1 MSPNKRQKNR
11 LIHRQLEENNLR
23 PRHPQYCFRLQN
35 SVALQTSSV
44 FSTSYKPQPS
54 KCSPYRF
61 RGGEPPHQGGHCR
74 NTPHKRGF
82 LQSFV
87 PSPQKGWNFSTCDRL
102 EFPEQVC
109 GKLTLPDGKH
119 SLPKVSTSKGRLY
132 DHSGSER
139 CLSVSPSPQGLTKV
153 SSIPLERQML
163 RLPRP
168 LFWLKYCTKDLH
180 QTFKTRSSIPSQT
193 GCSYDTLSGR
203 LPNLGVNL
211 PGGAES
217 HSSGCI
223 PPGKP
228 RLHYQSGKVTSNP
241 NPNNNIPGFCNRLHC
256 RNTKPPTGES
266 CKGEI
271 PLHEG
276 NRNSNYVCSSNS
288 KFTRHSRVVSPSNL
302 ASPPSFPILA
312 DQNDPSSTCEQPELR
327 CVYYSGSQL
336 FGRTPLVGVQHQ
348 LCERQPNQ
356 TSSSNVVY
364 NNRCIQDGMGR
375 GLRKSTHKRALV
387 SQRTH
392 PAHKR
397 IRAQGCLSCP
407 KVLSKETIPQGGMP
421 ENGQHNGSSPCK
433 QQRRYPLTLPLSTH
447 IGTLAMVP
455 GEEHHDISSA
465 RTRQVEHHCRLRV
478 EGVQRQQRV
487 EDRPSNDFP
496 ISEGVQNRPVCLSP
510 IHPTSPVRQ
519 LASGSR
525 GTACGCVDNGLG
537 TLQGLRLST
546 LQSDSSR
553 PKQTVS
559 GQSRH
564 HISGTHLASSTMVAT
579 ATEPPGR
586 ATCPPAELQTP
597 PEGPSRP
604 SEDSS
609 NVPQTTLSRV
619 SCLRGQYQTMGIP
632 DNVTEILL
640 SASRPSTR
648 KTYQS
653 AWRRWSG
660 WCVKRKTDPLSA
672 PLTDIL
678 LYLTEYFNS
687 GAAYRSVN
695 VARSAISTSHTKLN
709 GLPVGQ
715 NPLVIQLLKG
725 MFNNRPPKPRYS
737 HTWEVSLVTTYL
749 ASLGSNRSLSLKQ
762 LSWKL
767 AMLFSLT
774 CPERVSALTK
784 LDLRHC
790 RILPDGVEFILS
802 SPRKRGT
809 ADQLPKAFFA
819 RFPSNS
825 KLCPVETL
833 RCYLKATRSVRPA
846 IPSSKP
852 DPLFISYVKPHKP
865 ISAPSL
871 ARWLRSLLKASGVNS
886 DIFKAHS
893 VRGASTTAAA
903 NSNVPLSEILKM
915 ADWSSPSTFQ
925 KFYYKPVHSSTFAH
939 AVLH

>member
-1 MSPNKRQKNR
+1 MTTLDLKDAYLSVPVHKDSQKFLQFLWRDKCYAFQGLCFGLNTAPRIFTKLLKPVAAFLRKRGVRMILYLDDFLVLGSTYQEAQSHTALAVSLLESLGFTINREKSR
-11 LIHRQLEENNLR
+11 LIPTQIITFLGFVIDSTVETLSLPQEKVVKVRSLCMKATVTPTMSARQIASLLGTLESCRPAIWQGPLHFRYLQIRMIQALHVNNQNFDVFITLDHNSLEELR
-23 PRHPQYCFRLQN
+23 WWVSNINFVN
-35 SVALQTSSV
+35 G
-44 FSTSYKPQPS
+44 
-54 KCSPYRF
+54 SPIR
-61 RGGEPPHQGGHCR
+61 PPA
-74 NTPHKRGF
+74 P
-82 LQSFV
+82 
-87 PSPQKGWNFSTCDRL
+87 
-102 EFPEQVC
+102 
-109 GKLTLPDGKH
+109 TLFITTD
-119 SLPKVSTSKGRLY
+119 
-132 DHSGSER
+132 
-139 CLSVSPSPQGLTKV
+139 
-153 SSIPLERQML
+153 
-163 RLPRP
+163 
-168 LFWLKYCTKDLH
+168 
-180 QTFKTRSSIPSQT
+180 
-193 GCSYDTLSGR
+193 
-203 LPNLGVNL
+203 
-211 PGGAES
+211 
-217 HSSGCI
+217 
-223 PPGKP
+223 
-228 RLHYQSGKVTSNP
+228 
-241 NPNNNIPGFCNRLHC
+241 
-256 RNTKPPTGES
+256 
-266 CKGEI
+266 
-271 PLHEG
+271 
-276 NRNSNYVCSSNS
+276 
-288 KFTRHSRVVSPSNL
+288 
-302 ASPPSFPILA
+302 AS
-312 DQNDPSSTCEQPELR
+312 
-327 CVYYSGSQL
+327 
-336 FGRTPLVGVQHQ
+336 
-348 LCERQPNQ
+348 
-356 TSSSNVVY
+356 
-364 NNRCIQDGMGR
+364 QDGMGR

-510 IHPTSPVRQ
+510 IHPTSSVRQ

-579 ATEPPGR
+579 TTESPGR
-586 ATCPPAELQTP
+586 ATCPPPELQTP

-749 ASLGSNRSLSLKQ
+749 ASLGSNRSLSLQQ

-852 DPLFISYVKPHKP
+852 DPLFIS
-865 ISAPSL
+865 
-871 ARWLRSLLKASGVNS
+871 
-886 DIFKAHS
+886 
-893 VRGASTTAAA
+893 
-903 NSNVPLSEILKM
+903 
-915 ADWSSPSTFQ
+915 
-925 KFYYKPVHSSTFAH
+925 
-939 AVLH
+939 

>member
-1 MSPNKRQKNR
+1 M
-11 LIHRQLEENNLR
+11 
-23 PRHPQYCFRLQN
+23 
-35 SVALQTSSV
+35 
-44 FSTSYKPQPS
+44 
-54 KCSPYRF
+54 
-61 RGGEPPHQGGHCR
+61 
-74 NTPHKRGF
+74 
-82 LQSFV
+82 
-87 PSPQKGWNFSTCDRL
+87 
-102 EFPEQVC
+102 
-109 GKLTLPDGKH
+109 
-119 SLPKVSTSKGRLY
+119 
-132 DHSGSER
+132 
-139 CLSVSPSPQGLTKV
+139 
-153 SSIPLERQML
+153 
-163 RLPRP
+163 
-168 LFWLKYCTKDLH
+168 
-180 QTFKTRSSIPSQT
+180 
-193 GCSYDTLSGR
+193 
-203 LPNLGVNL
+203 
-211 PGGAES
+211 
-217 HSSGCI
+217 
-223 PPGKP
+223 
-228 RLHYQSGKVTSNP
+228 
-241 NPNNNIPGFCNRLHC
+241 
-256 RNTKPPTGES
+256 
-266 CKGEI
+266 
-271 PLHEG
+271 
-276 NRNSNYVCSSNS
+276 
-288 KFTRHSRVVSPSNL
+288 SPSNL
-302 ASPPSFPILA
+302 ASPPSFSILA
-312 DQNDPSSTCEQPELR
+312 NQNDPSSTCERPKFR
-327 CVYYSGSQL
+327 RDNYSGSQL
-336 FGRTPLVGVQHQ
+336 SGRTSLVGVQHQ
-348 LCERQPNQ
+348 LCERQSNQ

-364 NNRCIQDGMGR
+364 NNRRIQDRMGR
-375 GLRKSTHKRALV
+375 GLRKSTHKWALV
-387 SQRTH
+387 RQRTH
-392 PAHKR
+392 TAHKR
-397 IRAQGCLSCP
+397 VGAQGCLSCH
-407 KVLSKETIPQGGMP
+407 KVLSKESISQGGMP
-421 ENGQHNGSSPCK
+421 KNGQHNGCSPCE

-455 GEEHHDISSA
+455 GKKHYDISSA
-465 RTRQVEHHCRLRV
+465 RTRQVEYHSRLGI

-496 ISEGVQNRPVCLSP
+496 LSQGVRNRPVCFP
-510 IHPTSPVRQ
+510 PVCPASPVCQ
-519 LASGSR
+519 LASGPR
-525 GTACGCVDNGLG
+525 GTAHGCNDNGLG

-546 LQSDSSR
+546 LQSDPSC
-553 PKQTVS
+553 PEQNDS
-559 GQSRH
+559 GQSRY
-564 HISGTHLASSTMVAT
+564 HISGTDLASTTMVAT
-579 ATEPPGR
+579 TTEPPGR
-586 ATCPPAELQTP
+586 TSSPPAELQTP
-597 PEGPSRP
+597 PEGPSGP

-619 SCLRGQYQTMGIP
+619 SCLRGQYQAMGIP

-660 WCVKRKTDPLSA
+660 WCVKRKIDPLSA

-695 VARSAISTSHTKLN
+695 VARSAISTSHAKLD

-737 HTWEVSLVTTYL
+737 HTWEVSSVTTYL

-784 LDLRHC
+784 LDLRQCH
-790 RILPDGVEFILS
+790 ILPEGVEFMLS

-833 RCYLKATRSVRPA
+833 RCYLKATRTIRPA

-925 KFYYKPVHSSTFAH
+925 KFYYKPVHSSAFAH

>member
-1 MSPNKRQKNR
+1 MPPNRRQKTR
-11 LIHRQLEENNLR
+11 LIHRQLEGNNLR
-23 PRHPQYCFRLQN
+23 PRNPQYCVRLQN

-44 FSTSYKPQPS
+44 YHTSYMSQPS
-54 KCSPYRF
+54 KCRSHRF
-61 RGGEPPHQGGHCR
+61 RGGEPSHQGGHCR
-74 NTPHKRGF
+74 NSPHKRF
-82 LQSFV
+82 LQSLV

-102 EFPEQVC
+102 EFPEQVR
-109 GKLTLPDGKH
+109 GKLSLPDGKH
-119 SLPKVSTSKGRLY
+119 PLPKVSTSKRQLY
-132 DHSGSER
+132 DHSRSER
-139 CLSVSPSPQGLTKV
+139 RLFIGPSPQGLSEV
-153 SSIPLERQML
+153 PSIPLEKQML

-168 LFWLKYCTKDLH
+168 LFWLKYGTKGLH

-193 GCSYDTLSGR
+193 GCSHDPLSGR
-203 LPNLGVNL
+203 LSDLGVDL
-211 PGGAES
+211 PGSTES
-217 HSSGCI
+217 HSYGRI

-228 RLHYQSGKVTSNP
+228 RPYCQSRKVMFDSDP
-241 NPNNNIPGFCNRLHC
+241 NINIPRLCNRLHC
-256 RNTKPPTGES
+256 RSTKPPTGES

-271 PLHEG
+271 PLLEG
-276 NRNSNYVCSSNS
+276 KGDSNYVRSSIS
-288 KFTRHSRVVSPSNL
+288 KCTRHSRVMSPSNL
-302 ASPPSFPILA
+302 ASSPSFSIPANQI
-312 DQNDPSSTCEQPELR
+312 DPSSTCEQSELR
-327 CVYYSGSQL
+327 CDYYTGSQL
-336 FGRTPLVGVQHQ
+336 FGRSSLVGVQHQ

-356 TSSSNVVY
+356 TSSSHVVY
-364 NNRCIQDGMGR
+364 NNRRIHDRMGR
-375 GLRKSTHKRALV
+375 SLRKSTHKWALV
-387 SQRTH
+387 RQRTH

-397 IRAQGCLSCP
+397 IGAQGCLSCP
-407 KVLSKETIPQGGMP
+407 KVLSKEPIPQDGMP
-421 ENGQHNGSSPCK
+421 ENGQHNSSSPCE
-433 QQRRYPLTLPLSTH
+433 QQGRYPFTLPLSTH
-447 IGTLAMVP
+447 IGALAMVP

-465 RTRQVEHHCRLRV
+465 RTRQVEHHSRLGI

-487 EDRPSNDFP
+487 EVRPSNYFP
-496 ISEGVQNRPVCLSP
+496 LSQGVRNRLVCFSP
-510 IHPTSPVRQ
+510 IHPAFPVRQ
-519 LASGSR
+519 LASGPR
-525 GTACGCVDNGLG
+525 GTAHGCVDNGLG

-546 LQSDSSR
+546 LQSDPSCS
-553 PKQTVS
+553 KQSDS

-564 HISGTHLASSTMVAT
+564 RISGTHLASTAVVAT
-579 ATEPPGR
+579 TNEPPGR
-586 ATCPPAELQTP
+586 TSSTPAELQTP
-597 PEGPSRP
+597 PERPSRP
-604 SEDSS
+604 SEDPSH
-609 NVPQTTLSRV
+609 VPQTTLSRV
-619 SCLRGQYQTMGIP
+619 SCLRGHYQAMGIP

-660 WCVKRKTDPLSA
+660 WCFKRKLDPLSA

-678 LYLTEYFNS
+678 LFLTEYFNS

-715 NPLVIQLLKG
+715 NLLVIQLLKG

-737 HTWEVSLVTTYL
+737 HTWEVSSMTKYL

-790 RILPDGVEFILS
+790 HILPEGVEFMLS

-809 ADQLPKAFFA
+809 TDQLPKAFFA

-833 RCYLKATRSVRPA
+833 RYYLKATRSFRPV

-886 DIFKAHS
+886 HIFKAHS
-893 VRGASTTAAA
+893 VRGAATTAAA

-915 ADWSSPSTFQ
+915 ADWSSASTFQ

-939 AVLH
+939 GVLH

>member
-168 LFWLKYCTKDLH
+168 LFWLKYCTNDLH

-241 NPNNNIPGFCNRLHC
+241 NPNNNIPEFCNRLHC

-276 NRNSNYVCSSNS
+276 IRNSNYVCSSNS

-312 DQNDPSSTCEQPELR
+312 DQNDPSS
-327 CVYYSGSQL
+327 
-336 FGRTPLVGVQHQ
+336 
-348 LCERQPNQ
+348 
-356 TSSSNVVY
+356 
-364 NNRCIQDGMGR
+364 
-375 GLRKSTHKRALV
+375 
-387 SQRTH
+387 
-392 PAHKR
+392 
-397 IRAQGCLSCP
+397 
-407 KVLSKETIPQGGMP
+407 
-421 ENGQHNGSSPCK
+421 
-433 QQRRYPLTLPLSTH
+433 
-447 IGTLAMVP
+447 
-455 GEEHHDISSA
+455 A

-487 EDRPSNDFP
+487 ED
-496 ISEGVQNRPVCLSP
+496 Q
-510 IHPTSPVRQ
+510 PTSPVRQ

-579 ATEPPGR
+579 TTEPPGR
-586 ATCPPAELQTP
+586 ATCPPPELQTP

-737 HTWEVSLVTTYL
+737 HTWEVSLATTYL

-774 CPERVSALTK
+774 CPERVSAL
-784 LDLRHC
+784 
-790 RILPDGVEFILS
+790 
-802 SPRKRGT
+802 
-809 ADQLPKAFFA
+809 
-819 RFPSNS
+819 PS
-825 KLCPVETL
+825 
-833 RCYLKATRSVRPA
+833 YA
-846 IPSSKP
+846 
-852 DPLFISYVKPHKP
+852 
-865 ISAPSL
+865 
-871 ARWLRSLLKASGVNS
+871 
-886 DIFKAHS
+886 
-893 VRGASTTAAA
+893 
-903 NSNVPLSEILKM
+903 
-915 ADWSSPSTFQ
+915 Q
-925 KFYYKPVHSSTFAH
+925 
-939 AVLH
+939 

>member
-1 MSPNKRQKNR
+1 MLSESSLGMTFQVLHQSKQTFRGASQRTWVQPQGLRVLLTRTSPLLAPTLSTTTVQKTDVPFVSPNKRQKNR

-54 KCSPYRF
+54 KCSPYKF

-180 QTFKTRSSIPSQT
+180 QTFKTRSSIPSPT

-228 RLHYQSGKVTSNP
+228 RLRYQSGKVTSNP

-271 PLHEG
+271 PLYEG
-276 NRNSNYVCSSNS
+276 IRNSNYVCSSSS

-312 DQNDPSSTCEQPELR
+312 DQNDP
-327 CVYYSGSQL
+327 
-336 FGRTPLVGVQHQ
+336 
-348 LCERQPNQ
+348 
-356 TSSSNVVY
+356 
-364 NNRCIQDGMGR
+364 
-375 GLRKSTHKRALV
+375 
-387 SQRTH
+387 
-392 PAHKR
+392 
-397 IRAQGCLSCP
+397 
-407 KVLSKETIPQGGMP
+407 
-421 ENGQHNGSSPCK
+421 
-433 QQRRYPLTLPLSTH
+433 
-447 IGTLAMVP
+447 
-455 GEEHHDISSA
+455 SSA

-564 HISGTHLASSTMVAT
+564 HTDITSSTMVAT
-579 ATEPPGR
+579 TTEPPGR
-586 ATCPPAELQTP
+586 ATCPPPELQTP

-609 NVPQTTLSRV
+609 NVPQTTLIV
-619 SCLRGQYQTMGIP
+619 
-632 DNVTEILL
+632 
-640 SASRPSTR
+640 
-648 KTYQS
+648 
-653 AWRRWSG
+653 
-660 WCVKRKTDPLSA
+660 
-672 PLTDIL
+672 
-678 LYLTEYFNS
+678 
-687 GAAYRSVN
+687 
-695 VARSAISTSHTKLN
+695 
-709 GLPVGQ
+709 
-715 NPLVIQLLKG
+715 QL
-725 MFNNRPPKPRYS
+725 M
-737 HTWEVSLVTTYL
+737 
-749 ASLGSNRSLSLKQ
+749 
-762 LSWKL
+762 
-767 AMLFSLT
+767 
-774 CPERVSALTK
+774 
-784 LDLRHC
+784 
-790 RILPDGVEFILS
+790 
-802 SPRKRGT
+802 
-809 ADQLPKAFFA
+809 
-819 RFPSNS
+819 
-825 KLCPVETL
+825 
-833 RCYLKATRSVRPA
+833 
-846 IPSSKP
+846 
-852 DPLFISYVKPHKP
+852 
-865 ISAPSL
+865 
-871 ARWLRSLLKASGVNS
+871 
-886 DIFKAHS
+886 
-893 VRGASTTAAA
+893 
-903 NSNVPLSEILKM
+903 
-915 ADWSSPSTFQ
+915 
-925 KFYYKPVHSSTFAH
+925 
-939 AVLH
+939 